1 LRSAQQSTI
10 GNGSMNFQKEESFMK
25 KISLLLFVAILALA
39 ACGAPTPAPQATSA
53 PAPANTPAP
62 QTTTAAVVPAP
73 TAPAAPAAVGGTF
86 IEGSFADAKTMNS
99 ILSSDT
105 TSSRVIKTIGNS
117 LLQVKADL
125 TPECDLCE
133 SFTVSPDSLKIT
145 FKLKKGVKF
154 HDGTELTADD
164 VKYVYDSILNP
175 DNASPRRGGLKD
187 YLTSADSIKVID
199 PSTIEFTFAKVK
211 ADTLVSDFGYQ
222 VFSKKALGGTA
233 GQDFINNDFNTKKP
247 VYTGPFMFKEWV
259 KDDHLTVVANPNYF
273 KGKPKMDAYI
283 LKIIPDQAAGFA
295 QLKTGD
301 VDYATIQ
308 AAQMAEAKKLPNVNA
323 INFDVFNFDFI
334 AFNLDTAKS
343 PFFQDKKV
351 RQALLLAVDRKAIV
365 DSQYFGYATLANTS
379 MPLISWA
386 YNKDNKPTYDY
397 DPKKAAAML
406 DEAGWKAGPDG
417 IRVKDGKK
425 FSFTIWTNAGNNIR
439 EAIIVACQQ
448 YWKEVGVEVKTQTEE
463 WNAFLKRIGAAPDG
477 TRDYDAFLVGFQW
490 GVDPSQRD
498 MWHSEGGFN
507 LNKYNN
513 PDINKVLDDALATLD
528 QSKRKDFYFKMQQIV
543 AEDVPSMILY
553 FPQATV
559 GMNKRVSGYKP
570 APGNIPWNNLHEWTL
585 GPKTQ

>member
-1 LRSAQQSTI
+1 MKNI
-10 GNGSMNFQKEESFMK
+10 SM
-25 KISLLLFVAILALA
+25 LLLVVLLALA
-39 ACGAPTPAPQATSA
+39 ACGPTPTAAPVVPTTAPAVPTAAVAPTTA
-53 PAPANTPAP
+53 PAP

-73 TAPAAPAAVGGTF
+73 TTGPQIVEGGTF

-105 TSSRVIKTIGNS
+105 TSGRVITTLGNA

-125 TPECDLCE
+125 TPECDLCD
-133 SFTVSPDSLKIT
+133 SYVVAPDSLKVT
-145 FKLKKGVKF
+145 FKLHKGVKF
-154 HDGTELTADD
+154 HDGTDLTADD
-164 VKYVYDSILNP
+164 VKYVYDSILNV

-187 YLTSADSIKVID
+187 YLTGPDSIKVID
-199 PSTIEFTFAKVK
+199 PLTIEFDYAKVK

-222 VFSKKALGGTA
+222 VFSKAALKGVSGK
-233 GQDFINNDFNTKKP
+233 DFINSDFNTKKP

-273 KGKPKMDAYI
+273 KGKPHLATYI

-295 QLKTGD
+295 QLKTSEI
-301 VDYATIQ
+301 DYASVQ
-308 AAQMAEAKKLPNVNA
+308 PAQMVEAKKLPNINA

-334 AFNLDTAKS
+334 AFNLDNTKS
-343 PFFQDKKV
+343 PFFQDKSV
-351 RQALLLAVDRKAIV
+351 RQALLLAIDRKAIV
-365 DSQYFGYATLANTS
+365 ESQYFGYATLADTS
-379 MPLISWA
+379 MPNISWA
-386 YNKDNKPTYDY
+386 FNKDNKPVYGY
-397 DPKKAAAML
+397 DPKAAAAML
-406 DEAGWKAGPDG
+406 DAAGWKPGSDG

-425 FSFTIWTNAGNNIR
+425 FSFTLWTNAGNNIR

-507 LNKYNN
+507 LNKYSN
-513 PDINKVLDDALATLD
+513 PEINKVLDDALATLD
-528 QSKRKDFYFKMQQIV
+528 QAKRKEFYFRMQQIV

-553 FPQATV
+553 FPQSVV
-559 GMNKRVSGYKP
+559 GVSKRLNGYKP
-570 APGNIPWNNLHEWTL
+570 APGNIPWNNLQDWWMAA
-585 GPKTQ
+585 KTQ